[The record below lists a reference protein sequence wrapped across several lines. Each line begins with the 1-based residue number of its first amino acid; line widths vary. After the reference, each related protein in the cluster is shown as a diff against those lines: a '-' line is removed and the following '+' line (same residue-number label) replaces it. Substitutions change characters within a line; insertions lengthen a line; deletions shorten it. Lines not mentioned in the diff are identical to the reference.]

1 MPSSRHDRA
10 RPSRRS
16 TGTRSTGRPALAA
29 LTAVLVLGSGLS
41 VAGSA
46 AAQDPIPAP
55 SGSSSLVPGSA
66 TAPRARTLPR
76 IEFTTASF
84 NVLGAN
90 HTAGRGGKG
99 PGYTRGKMAAG
110 LVRKHKIDVVG
121 FQEMQRENFRGFR
134 TILPRKKFAFYP
146 GLHGK
151 ETIDLE
157 NSVAWKK
164 AKFKVVRART
174 IRIPYFHGATRRM
187 PVVLLEHRKTGR
199 RVYAANFHNPAST
212 SRHGN
217 NEKWRDKATRREIKL
232 VKNLVKKHP
241 YPILFT
247 GDFNEHEEY
256 FCKLTGATQMFSAS
270 GGSHANGC
278 RVPKPR
284 IVDLVFGSR
293 AKGVRFAWYKSDES
307 AQVRRTT
314 DHPLIVARTVVK
326 ARKVR

>member
-1 MPSSRHDRA
+1 MP
-10 RPSRRS
+10 
-16 TGTRSTGRPALAA
+16 GTT
-29 LTAVLVLGSGLS
+29 
-41 VAGSA
+41 
-46 AAQDPIPAP
+46 
-55 SGSSSLVPGSA
+55 
-66 TAPRARTLPR
+66 TAPRTRTLPR
-76 IEFTTASF
+76 VEFTTASF

-90 HTAGRGGKG
+90 HTAGRGGMG
-99 PGYTRGKMAAG
+99 PGYSRGKMAAG

-134 TILPRKKFAFYP
+134 TILPKKKFGFYP

-174 IRIPYFHGATRRM
+174 IKIPYFHGATRRM
-187 PVVLLEHRKTGR
+187 PLVLLEHRKTGR
-199 RVYAANFHNPAST
+199 KVYAANFHNPAST

-217 NEKWRDKATRREIKL
+217 NEKWRDKATRRQIKL
-232 VKNLVKKHP
+232 VKNLVRKHP
-241 YPILFT
+241 HPILFT

-270 GGSHANGC
+270 GGSRSKDC

>member
-1 MPSSRHDRA
+1 M
-10 RPSRRS
+10 
-16 TGTRSTGRPALAA
+16 
-29 LTAVLVLGSGLS
+29 TAVLVLGSGLS
-41 VAGSA
+41 VAGPA
-46 AAQDPIPAP
+46 AAQDPIPTPSVGAAP
-55 SGSSSLVPGSA
+55 GT
-66 TAPRARTLPR
+66 TAAARTRTLPR

-90 HTAGRGGKG
+90 HTAGRGGLG
-99 PGYTRGKMAAG
+99 PGYSRGKMAAG
-110 LVRKHKIDVVG
+110 LLRKHKVDLVG

-134 TILPRKKFAFYP
+134 TILPRKKFGVYP

-164 AKFKVVRART
+164 AKFTVVRART
-174 IRIPYFHGATRRM
+174 IRIPYFHGQTRRM
-187 PVVLLEHRKTGR
+187 PVVLLEHRRSGR

-212 SRHGN
+212 SSHGN
-217 NEKWRDKATRREIKL
+217 NEKWRDRATRRQIGL
-232 VKNLVKKHP
+232 VKTLVRKHP
-241 YPILFT
+241 HPILFT

-270 GGSHANGC
+270 GGSRSRDC
-278 RVPKPR
+278 RVPRPR

-293 AKGVRFAWYKSDES
+293 AKGVRFAWYRSDES

-314 DHPLIVARTVVK
+314 DHPLIVARTVVR